1 MRHKK
6 LRLNYDLWKDNYQKK
21 LMERNNTSINL
32 NISEIN
38 KTKTDEYK
46 FKNPMDGK
54 NMEYIKTEEN
64 EKKNDMPIC
73 SSSKNI
79 FSQYQKHFPYKN
91 GKLNKKNKNYKKIE
105 KEENK
110 QEEDSL
116 NKIFDNKIINNDKYL
131 RYKNIEN
138 KEDNKQKYLNRT
150 LTSFYKNN
158 EDIIGDIMYDKNN
171 ITNEKDNDLNLNDK
185 AQKNEENLFKKFQL
199 DFPKKNKNKNKNEVS
214 FSSFINNN
222 YEIQNKSISDNKSL
236 LDSNETFEKEP
247 GDIKEYLCLPLSK
260 IKNNCNPRG
269 YKWILIPPEIAPNQL
284 KQEIG
289 NCYMVS
295 ALEAISQKPYLL
307 PYIFKGDFSS
317 YQHKFKLTFKTKDG
331 KPIEHIVLNNFPLEE
346 NELKYMKPKENEAF
360 AIIFEKAIAGKK
372 GGYKNSVGGKSC
384 EVLDLVLGTTTK
396 YVHNDN
402 MKAFDPEKYI
412 QYNSQT
418 NVSDMDNK
426 DIKKKLEKIKD
437 SDNNMIE
444 IINKIK
450 NKDKKIESKKAFE
463 EIREAEKEGGIT
475 TVSLNMDDGGHCYSV
490 LGTYSEKNKKTGKI
504 QDFIILKNPW
514 RSGDDLKEK
523 LNMPQIEEQINGFD
537 EIKKINRNHYETGI
551 FYMPREYFEGWFRS
565 ICICKPNYKEYFPKV
580 YDTLNLY
587 KDIYEFYNI
596 DADKTFFESFHGN
609 ELIKTNIISKE
620 NLDILLKIVHHIKS
634 DFNFV
639 YKDKKLSTIWLDKN
653 KDLGPLTDDKKKDF
667 GFPNDYYFI
676 MKNNTFIVNFVELK
690 EKKEIKET
698 DFNNAEV
705 YSVGIICYKNR
716 WNVIYPKVNKNPSK
730 KKESLDLLVNPL
742 RNDFDYMPIF
752 DNDQKDFLK
761 DSSINLIMD
770 QLKSALNSIL
780 KSKDEI
786 NGFLTTNKYKKK
798 TISIKTGWVDIFSG
812 INLYSNE
819 KEDGHYH
826 TCRYGKTNTTNLFH
840 LMGQTFKCNCYY
852 IDNNIITKE
861 CNKYFIFQKN
871 VVFHNY
877 TYKINDIPKT
887 CKSPYYDEY
896 DLEKEKNNFDSI
908 K

>member
-1 MRHKK
+1 
-6 LRLNYDLWKDNYQKK
+6 
-21 LMERNNTSINL
+21 
-32 NISEIN
+32 
-38 KTKTDEYK
+38 
-46 FKNPMDGK
+46 
-54 NMEYIKTEEN
+54 
-64 EKKNDMPIC
+64 MPIC

-91 GKLNKKNKNYKKIE
+91 EKFNKKNKNYKKIE

-158 EDIIGDIMYDKNN
+158 GDIIGDIMHDKNN
-171 ITNEKDNDLNLNDK
+171 ITNEKDNNLNLNDK

-199 DFPKKNKNKNKNEVS
+199 DFPKKNKNKNEVS
-214 FSSFINNN
+214 FSSFSNNN
-222 YEIQNKSISDNKSL
+222 DKIQNKSISDNKSL

-269 YKWILIPPEIAPNQL
+269 YKWILIPLEIVPNQL

-317 YQHKFKLTFKTKDG
+317 DQYKFKLTFKQKDG
-331 KPIEHIVLNNFPLEE
+331 KSIDHIVLNSFPVVEK
-346 NELKYMKPKENEAF
+346 ELKFMKPKENEAF

-396 YVHNDN
+396 YVHNDK
-402 MKAFDPEKYI
+402 MKVFDLDTEKYI

-426 DIKKKLEKIKD
+426 DINKELKKIKE
-437 SDNNMIE
+437 SDNKMIE
-444 IINKIK
+444 RINEIKKI
-450 NKDKKIESKKAFE
+450 DKKIESKKAFD

-504 QDFIILKNPW
+504 KDFIILKNPW

-523 LNMPQIEEQINGFD
+523 LNMPQIEEQIDGFD
-537 EIKKINRNHYETGI
+537 EIKKINRSHYETGI
-551 FYMPREYFEGWFRS
+551 FYMPKEYFEGWFRS

-639 YKDKKLSTIWLDKN
+639 YKDKKLSTKWVDKN
-653 KDLGPLTDDKKKDF
+653 KDLGSLTDDKKKDF

-690 EKKEIKET
+690 EKKGIKET

-716 WNVIYPKVNKNPSK
+716 WNVIYPKVKKNHSK
-730 KKESLDLLVNPL
+730 KKESIDLLVNPL

-752 DNDQKDFLK
+752 DNDQKVFLK
-761 DSSINLIMD
+761 DSSINSIMD
-770 QLKSALNSIL
+770 QLKNALNSIL
-780 KSKDEI
+780 KSKDSEI
-786 NGFLTTNKYKKK
+786 NGFLTSNPKSL
-798 TISIKTGWVDIFSG
+798 IEGRIIKDLTSNQKSHYDFV
-812 INLYSNE
+812 INLK
-819 KEDGHYH
+819 KEL
-826 TCRYGKTNTTNLFH
+826 K
-840 LMGQTFKCNCYY
+840 
-852 IDNNIITKE
+852 
-861 CNKYFIFQKN
+861 
-871 VVFHNY
+871 
-877 TYKINDIPKT
+877 
-887 CKSPYYDEY
+887 
-896 DLEKEKNNFDSI
+896 LEV
-908 K
+908 